1 MLCSRVNLGGLNHD
15 RQRTDYGGFKF
26 QTTGKVPLDF
36 NAHRSSGINV
46 IAYREL
52 RKYLDLPPSPLYVY
66 NVIQQMAIVEQDV
79 LDLFDVDTFQLG
91 CDFDKRPEYWKGWQL
106 EDGTPC
112 KVPANIDIR
121 REAGGGFIYNSKGLM
136 IGKQP
141 KGCQFFEQACFPL
154 EDDFEKDDFSDYES
168 IAHDVMWMNVPY
180 PPMPLDYKT
189 PEGAKELRE
198 IAAATRGGTDRAI
211 YGNFGGSL
219 VESGHFIFRMDNFL
233 CELLANPERVHIFLD
248 AVMERHMVNLKAYLD
263 AVGDYID
270 VIGFGDDMGTQN
282 GPQFSPEI
290 YMEFFFPREKKMWS
304 YIHERFRKMKIC
316 LHCCGGVRP
325 LMPLLAEAGL
335 DAINPVQFVCKDMA
349 LEGLKSELYGKLT
362 LWGGGCDTREIL
374 PRGKPE
380 TIRPHVQHNLE
391 ILNKGG
397 GFVFQQVH
405 NILSDVPPANVVT
418 MFKTVREFA

>member
-1 MLCSRVNLGGLNHD
+1 MTGRERIIAALNF
-15 RQRTDYGGFKF
+15 RQPD
-26 QTTGKVPLDF
+26 KVPLDF

-52 RKYLDLPPSPLYVY
+52 RKHLDLPPGTLYVY

-91 CDFDKRPEYWKGWQL
+91 CDFNKRPEYWKDWRL

-121 REAGGGFIYNSKGLM
+121 REENGGFLYNSRGLE

-141 KGCQFFEQACFPL
+141 RGCHYFEQSCFPL
-154 EDDFEKDDFSDYES
+154 EEDFEKEDFSDYENLS
-168 IAHDVMWMNVPY
+168 QDVMWMNVPY
-180 PPMPLDYKT
+180 PPMPLDYKS
-189 PEGAKELRE
+189 PQGAKKLRE
-198 IAAATRGGTDRAI
+198 IAAATRDSMDRAI

-219 VESGHFIFRMDNFL
+219 VESGNYIFRMDNFL
-233 CELLANPERVHIFLD
+233 CELLANPGRVHKFLD
-248 AVMERHMVNLKAYLD
+248 AVMERHMANLKAYLD

-270 VIGFGDDMGTQN
+270 IIGFGDDMGSQN
-282 GPQFSPEI
+282 GPLFSPEI
-290 YMEFFFPREKKMWS
+290 YMEFFYPREKKMWS
-304 YIHERFRKMKIC
+304 YIHEHFPRLKIC

-335 DAINPVQFVCKDMA
+335 DAINPVQFTCKDMA
-349 LEGLKSELYGKLT
+349 LAELKKELYGKLA
-362 LWGGGCDTREIL
+362 LWGGGCDTRDML
-374 PRGKPE
+374 PHGKPAD
-380 TIRPHVQHNLE
+380 INSHVSQNLE

-405 NILSDVPPANVVT
+405 NILSDVPPANMVE
-418 MFKTVREFA
+418 MFKTVRNFS

>member
-1 MLCSRVNLGGLNHD
+1 MTGRERIMTALN
-15 RQRTDYGGFKF
+15 FK
-26 QTTGKVPLDF
+26 QPDKIPLDF

-52 RKYLDLPPSPLYVY
+52 RKYLDLPPSPLYMY

-91 CDFDKRPEYWKGWQL
+91 CNFDKRPGYWKDWQL

-112 KVPANIDIR
+112 KVPASINIR
-121 REAGGGFIYNSKGLM
+121 RESGGGFIYNSAGRV

-141 KGCQFFEQACFPL
+141 KGCHYFEQTRWPL
-154 EDDFEKDDFSDYES
+154 EDDFEKEDFSDYES
-168 IAHDVMWMNVPY
+168 IIQDVLWLSTPY
-180 PPMPLDYKT
+180 PPMPLDYKS
-189 PEGAKELRE
+189 PQGSKELRE
-198 IAAATRGGTDRAI
+198 IAAGTRDSMDRAI
-211 YGNFGGSL
+211 YGNFGGNL
-219 VESGHFIFRMDNFL
+219 VEAGHFIFRMDNFL
-233 CELLANPERVHIFLD
+233 CELLANPARVHKFLD
-248 AVMERHMVNLKAYLD
+248 SMVERHMVNLKAYLD

-290 YMEFFFPREKKMWS
+290 YMEFFYPREKKMWS
-304 YIHERFRKMKIC
+304 YIHERFPRIKIC

-325 LMPLLAEAGL
+325 LMPLFADAGL
-335 DAINPVQFVCKDMA
+335 DAINPVQFTCKDMELAA
-349 LEGLKSELYGKLT
+349 LKKELYGKLA
-362 LWGGGCDTREIL
+362 LWGGGCDTRDVL
-374 PRGKPE
+374 PHGTPMEVRSHVRG
-380 TIRPHVQHNLE
+380 NLD

-405 NILSDVPPANVVT
+405 NILSDVPPANIVA
-418 MFKTVREFA
+418 MFKTVREYS